1 MTTRLLHK
9 NLNATPSAAV
19 GGQGIHLFDEQGR
32 RYIDSAGGV
41 AVSCLGHG
49 HRRVIDAIKDQAEQ
63 LAYAHAGA
71 WTTSTA
77 EELARF
83 LVDRSPGQERVYF
96 LSGGSEIMEMA
107 LKTAYQYH
115 VESGR
120 PERRWFISRRQSY
133 HGSTLATLAISGN
146 RQRRTIFEPLLGPA
160 AFVSPCYAYRGMR
173 PDEDERAY
181 GRRLAAELEDKI
193 LELGPANVAAFV
205 AETVVGSTSGAVPAV
220 AGYLQEVRAVCDRH
234 GVLLILDEVMAG
246 MGRTGHLYACAEDGV
261 EPDILAVGKGLAA
274 GYQPLSA
281 MLVTARVREAIGGGS
296 GVVRNGQTFVN
307 HALACAAALAVQRT
321 IEDEDLLANVMAR
334 GRQLRARLS
343 EVFAEHPNV
352 GDVRGRGLFVGL
364 ELVADRSTKEPL
376 PPEDGTAMRL
386 KASALD
392 EGLLTYPMSGTVDGR
407 LGDHVLF
414 APPFI
419 CTEDD
424 IEEIVTRFAAAM
436 AGVFPAVR
444 SELRPVP

>member
-1 MTTRLLHK
+1 MTRLLHK
-9 NLNATPSAAV
+9 NVNATPMAAV
-19 GGQGIHLFDEQGR
+19 GGQGIHLFDDRGR
-32 RYIDSAGGV
+32 RYIDSASGV

-49 HRRVIDAIKDQAEQ
+49 HPRVIEAIKAQADA

-77 EELARF
+77 EELAEF
-83 LVDRSPGQERVYF
+83 LVERSPGQERVYF
-96 LSGGSEIMEMA
+96 LSGGSEIMELA
-107 LKTAYQYH
+107 IKTAYQYH
-115 VESGR
+115 VETGQ
-120 PERRWFISRRQSY
+120 PERQVFISRRQSY

-146 RQRRTIFEPLLGPA
+146 RQRRTIFEPLLGTPVL
-160 AFVSPCYAYRGMR
+160 VSPCYAYRDMR
-173 PDEDERAY
+173 DDEDERSY
-181 GRRLAAELEDKI
+181 GRRLARELEDKI
-193 LELGPANVAAFV
+193 VELGPGSVAGFV

-220 AGYLQEVRAVCDRH
+220 PGYLQEIKAVCERH

-281 MLVTARVREAIGGGS
+281 MLVTSRIREAIGAGS

-321 IEDEDLLANVMAR
+321 IEDEDLLSNVQAR
-334 GRQLRARLS
+334 GEQLRSRLR
-343 EVFAEHPNV
+343 EVFADHPNV

-364 ELVADRSTKEPL
+364 ELVADRATKEPL
-376 PPEDGTAMRL
+376 PPEADTAMRL
-386 KASALD
+386 KARALE
-392 EGLLTYPMSGTVDGR
+392 EGLLSYPMSGTIDGR

-424 IEEIVTRFAAAM
+424 IEEIVTRFATAM
-436 AGVFPAVR
+436 SGVFPSVG
-444 SELRPVP
+444 SELRAVG